1 VVPTYVSTQRVE
13 EPVENKLE
21 NLQGMD
27 KLLDTHN
34 HPTWNQEDINHLSR
48 SITCNVTETAVNSLP
63 KKKSPGLDGVP
74 SEFYQTFRNN
84 KYQHFSK
91 LFHEIEREGSFPN

>member
-27 KLLDTHN
+27 KLLDTYN

-63 KKKSPGLDGVP
+63 KKKSPGLMVSPLNSTKLLGTTNT
-74 SEFYQTFRNN
+74 SISQN
-84 KYQHFSK
+84 FSMK
-91 LFHEIEREGSFPN
+91 

>member
-27 KLLDTHN
+27 KLLDTYN

-48 SITCNVTETAVNSLP
+48 SINAM
-63 KKKSPGLDGVP
+63 
-74 SEFYQTFRNN
+74 
-84 KYQHFSK
+84 
-91 LFHEIEREGSFPN
+91 